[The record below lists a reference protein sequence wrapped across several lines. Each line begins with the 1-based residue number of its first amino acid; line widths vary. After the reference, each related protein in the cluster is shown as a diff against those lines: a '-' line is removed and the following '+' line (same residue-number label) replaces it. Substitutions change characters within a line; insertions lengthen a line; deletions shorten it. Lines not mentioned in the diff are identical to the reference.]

1 MSLTPLSQVKK
12 TRRTESDK
20 PLKAPSFMLITQL
33 CRRQKCHVRI
43 DAIVTA
49 ITGASVTLLPSNGH
63 QFFQLKI
70 KNCKIHCGSYAAT
83 VDWKVVS
90 NIMNSGRDST
100 DISSRPKTIDDVSAQ
115 EHTIAVLQKS
125 LTSTNVSR
133 LLEFMFKTLNIT
145 SFLICF
151 SMDLQEQERP
161 QQS

>member
-1 MSLTPLSQVKK
+1 
-12 TRRTESDK
+12 
-20 PLKAPSFMLITQL
+20 
-33 CRRQKCHVRI
+33 
-43 DAIVTA
+43 
-49 ITGASVTLLPSNGH
+49 
-63 QFFQLKI
+63 
-70 KNCKIHCGSYAAT
+70 
-83 VDWKVVS
+83 
-90 NIMNSGRDST
+90 MNSGRDSI

-133 LLEFMFKTLNIT
+133 LPKLMFKTLNIT

>member
-1 MSLTPLSQVKK
+1 
-12 TRRTESDK
+12 
-20 PLKAPSFMLITQL
+20 
-33 CRRQKCHVRI
+33 
-43 DAIVTA
+43 
-49 ITGASVTLLPSNGH
+49 
-63 QFFQLKI
+63 
-70 KNCKIHCGSYAAT
+70 
-83 VDWKVVS
+83 
-90 NIMNSGRDST
+90 MNSGRDST

>member
-1 MSLTPLSQVKK
+1 
-12 TRRTESDK
+12 
-20 PLKAPSFMLITQL
+20 
-33 CRRQKCHVRI
+33 
-43 DAIVTA
+43 
-49 ITGASVTLLPSNGH
+49 
-63 QFFQLKI
+63 
-70 KNCKIHCGSYAAT
+70 
-83 VDWKVVS
+83 
-90 NIMNSGRDST
+90 MNSGRDST

-125 LTSTNVSR
+125 LTSTNVSL

>member
-1 MSLTPLSQVKK
+1 
-12 TRRTESDK
+12 
-20 PLKAPSFMLITQL
+20 
-33 CRRQKCHVRI
+33 
-43 DAIVTA
+43 
-49 ITGASVTLLPSNGH
+49 
-63 QFFQLKI
+63 
-70 KNCKIHCGSYAAT
+70 
-83 VDWKVVS
+83 
-90 NIMNSGRDST
+90 MNSGRDSI

-133 LLEFMFKTLNIT
+133 LLKLMFKTLNMT